1 MNTKEKAGTETGP
14 MQRLLEMLSTL
25 PGVNQQ
31 QALRIAAHLADEP
44 KDAITQMA
52 SLLDDARKTG
62 KCPECG
68 GLTARAQEPCA
79 ICQDPG
85 RVREA
90 LCVVEQPSD
99 LATVERSGA
108 HSGRYHVLD
117 RLLNAKGDTDV
128 EETGV
133 PQLVQRVK
141 DADGEIQEVIV
152 ATDPSPDGDYTAE
165 YVAEA
170 LGRLPSAPRVTRPAM
185 GIPSG
190 SGPEFVDTTTVD
202 RSVRDRRPA

>member
-1 MNTKEKAGTETGP
+1 
-14 MQRLLEMLSTL
+14 MQQVVEMLSTL
-25 PGVNQQ
+25 PGINPQ

-44 KDAITQMA
+44 EDDIAQIT
-52 SLLDDARKTG
+52 SLLDDVRKTG

-68 GLTARAQEPCA
+68 GLSAQARETCA
-79 ICQDPG
+79 ICRDPG
-85 RVREA
+85 RSREA

-99 LATVERSGA
+99 LAAVERSGA
-108 HSGRYHVLD
+108 HAGRYHVLD
-117 RLLNAKGDTDV
+117 RLLSAKGDTDV

-133 PQLVQRVK
+133 PRLVQRVK
-141 DADGEIQEVIV
+141 DADGEIEEVIV

-170 LGRLPSAPRVTRPAM
+170 LARLPSAPRVTRPGM

-190 SGPEFVDTTTVD
+190 SGPEFVDSTTVD